1 MTSKNT
7 LRLTLGILLASL
19 FLYLTFRH
27 TGLKEIDRAFDNA
40 NITWIMAA
48 LTAFA
53 VGYSCRIERWRLML
67 EPDSNNLKW
76 MTCAGPLLAS
86 VAANN
91 LLPFR
96 AGDVLRSFAFNR
108 KLNTTSGVVIATLL
122 VERLL
127 DFFVILLLL
136 CIAFALFGMDNSH
149 FAVARLE
156 FLVAGAAAIL
166 VVLFFPRI
174 LKPVFS
180 FGTRLLAR
188 IAPRLGSKV
197 LKEIEKCV
205 TTLQILGRKNIVGK
219 LVSLSLMAWLAE
231 GCVFWFTALALPS
244 ISVPLA
250 AWVAFPVGTL
260 ATLIPST
267 PGYVGTFDFF
277 TMQAMAGLGNTAAAA
292 AGYALLVHLLLWLP
306 PTLVGGLYLLQHHV
320 KQPDGLKA
328 TP

>member
-1 MTSKNT
+1 MTSKKT

-76 MTCAGPLLAS
+76 VTCAGPLLAS

-205 TTLQILGRKNIVGK
+205 TTLQILGRKKYCGEACIIVSNGMAGRRLRF
-219 LVSLSLMAWLAE
+219 LVYRA
-231 GCVFWFTALALPS
+231 GVALHFR
-244 ISVPLA
+244 PLA